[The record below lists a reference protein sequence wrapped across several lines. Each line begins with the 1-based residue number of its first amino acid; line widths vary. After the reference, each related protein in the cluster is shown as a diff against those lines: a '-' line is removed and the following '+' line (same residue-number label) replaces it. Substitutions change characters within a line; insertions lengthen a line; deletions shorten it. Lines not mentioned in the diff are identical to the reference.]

1 MNSFSAALSSIRRSP
16 YQAMAAILISTV
28 TFAVIFGL
36 SYFMS
41 GAQQVLH
48 YYETRPQ
55 IIAFFEIEAS
65 DADIQQTEQ
74 LMKSKPYVTDVKIT
88 TKQQALDMYSK
99 EYENSPMLLELVTAD
114 ILPVSIEVSASS
126 IDELSQV
133 KADLEK
139 APGIEDVQFQERVV
153 ETLRSWTNTARVI
166 GFSTAVILAFLS
178 FLVITV
184 IVGMRVSMQKRK
196 ISIMRLIGATR
207 WYVKR
212 PFMAEGMIYGFV
224 GALVGWAIAT
234 GVVFYLA
241 PEIKS
246 FVTDITLF
254 PIPLDFLAVQLGTGL
269 VAGMLLGAFAG
280 LAAGQR
286 LIRQ

>member
-16 YQAMAAILISTV
+16 YQAMAAIMVSTV
-28 TFAVIFGL
+28 TFAVIFAL
-36 SYFMS
+36 SYFMI
-41 GAQQVLH
+41 GAQKILN

-65 DADIQQTEQ
+65 DEDIQKTKS
-74 LMKSKPYVTDVKIT
+74 LMESKPYVTEVKLT
-88 TKQQALDMYSK
+88 SKQDALNLYSQ
-99 EYENSPMLLELVTAD
+99 EYQNSPMLLELVTAD
-114 ILPVSIEVSASS
+114 ILPVSIEVSATDIGSLAQ
-126 IDELSQV
+126 IRT
-133 KADLEK
+133 DLEQ
-139 APGIEDVQFQERVV
+139 APGVEDVQFQEKVV
-153 ETLRSWTNTARVI
+153 ETLRSWTNTARVV
-166 GFSTAVILAFLS
+166 GVSTALILAFLS

-212 PFMAEGMIYGFV
+212 PFMAEGMMYGFI
-224 GALVGWAIAT
+224 GSLLGWAAAT

-241 PEIKS
+241 PNIKE
-246 FVTDITLF
+246 FVTDISLF
-254 PIPLDFLAVQLGTGL
+254 PVPLEFLGIQLGIGL
-269 VAGMLLGAFAG
+269 LAGIFLGCFAG

>member
-1 MNSFSAALSSIRRSP
+1 MNSFTAALSSIRRSP
-16 YQAMAAILISTV
+16 YQALAAILISTV

-41 GAQQVLH
+41 GAQQVLR

-65 DADIQQTEQ
+65 DADIQQTKQ
-74 LMKSKPYVTDVKIT
+74 LMEGKPYVTDVKVT
-88 TKQQALDMYSK
+88 SKQEALDMYSK

-126 IDELSQV
+126 IDQLAQV

-139 APGIEDVQFQERVV
+139 APGVEDVQFQERVV

-166 GFSTAVILAFLS
+166 GVSTAIILAFLS

-212 PFMAEGMIYGFV
+212 PFMAEGMVYGFL
-224 GALVGWAIAT
+224 GSLVGWGIAT
-234 GVVFYLA
+234 GVVFYLS

-246 FVTDITLF
+246 FVTDIALF
-254 PIPLDFLAVQLGTGL
+254 PIPLDFLAIQLGTGL
-269 VAGMLLGAFAG
+269 VSGMLLGAFAG